1 MDNDST
7 PGTLYHSALRSV
19 RPQHAQPHA
28 HSHTSATSHTSH
40 TDHNHTYAHPPSVLH
55 THTENHGPEGQVPR
69 CGAHLH
75 AAAPSAYSWRRTRTP
90 ARCAAVPPTYAHRQA
105 TQRSRPA
112 PSHGA
117 TAARHRT
124 SRASRCRRPAALYP
138 LARAS
143 THDAHERSSALYSG
157 NGPPEAPT
165 PGSRAAVLSPTS
177 NDGATHD
184 SVHCTHHRAPRV
196 GTLHAE
202 IPTPPCHVSI
212 PAASPLH
219 RACGFGCQ

>member
-1 MDNDST
+1 MWTMTARQALCTTVPYRVCARST
-7 PGTLYHSALRSV
+7 
-19 RPQHAQPHA
+19 
-28 HSHTSATSHTSH
+28 HSHTHTATQATHTTIAHTHTQCVTHTQPWPRRPRPKVWRTSACRRTLGILLVP
-40 TDHNHTYAHPPSVLH
+40 HTYAS
-55 THTENHGPEGQVPR
+55 
-69 CGAHLH
+69 
-75 AAAPSAYSWRRTRTP
+75 
-90 ARCAAVPPTYAHRQA
+90 RCAAVPPTYAHRQA

>member
-1 MDNDST
+1 MNNDST
-7 PGTLYHSALRSV
+7 SATLCQHTLQRM
-19 RPQHAQPHA
+19 RPTHARPHTPRTQQPHIR
-28 HSHTSATSHTSH
+28 T
-40 TDHNHTYAHPPSVLH
+40 PSVLH
-55 THTENHGPEGQVPR
+55 TQNHGPVPR
-69 CGAHLH
+69 CAAGPH
-75 AAAPSAYSWRRTRTP
+75 ATVPWAYSSCRTRT
-90 ARCAAVPPTYAHRQA
+90 AVRCAAVPPTCAHRQA